1 MVYALAKILFLK
13 NSLIQSI
20 LILISIYF
28 TIFFIKKTKK
38 QKINYPKNLNF
49 IVFLLLISLIIWM
62 KALDT
67 RYILGVL
74 VSLVSILS
82 ILIFINL
89 NFLQRIRKH
98 FSFILVTLLLLLFL
112 KILITISTLILLIKI
127 CRK

>member
-1 MVYALAKILFLK
+1 MVYALAKILFFK
-13 NSLIQSI
+13 KFINP
-20 LILISIYF
+20 IYINF
-28 TIFFIKKTKK
+28 NFNIFYNFFYQENKET
-38 QKINYPKNLNF
+38 KINYPKNLNF

-112 KILITISTLILLIKI
+112 KILITISTLILLIKNL
-127 CRK
+127 

>member
-1 MVYALAKILFLK
+1 
-13 NSLIQSI
+13 
-20 LILISIYF
+20 
-28 TIFFIKKTKK
+28 
-38 QKINYPKNLNF
+38 
-49 IVFLLLISLIIWM
+49 M

-98 FSFILVTLLLLLFL
+98 FSFILVTLLLLLFFKNFNNYKYVDFINKKFVENNETELVNENYNITRPSNNSFCLDVKEFCVYSVKDL
-112 KILITISTLILLIKI
+112 KF
-127 CRK
+127 